1 VSAALGVWKGASPCH
16 KPAGCMKSFPSAL
29 HAILFKECVLFVISK
44 TFSAEGTMI
53 VEIFWSYRN
62 SPDVTE
68 VFSSAQ

>member
-1 VSAALGVWKGASPCH
+1 
-16 KPAGCMKSFPSAL
+16 MKSFPSAL
-29 HAILFKECVLFVISK
+29 HAFLFKECVLFVISK